1 MTGEQVAPRG
11 FAEYFHARGASVAI
25 FLRELEMKLHF
36 PLLALTI
43 GVVGSL
49 GAQTTPFLTDRQIQ
63 LLSSE
68 ISGDRSYEHIR
79 WLTHWHRDSGMEG
92 YFKAAD
98 YIIAAAKDVG
108 LTDVKF
114 VEQTMDDPNYTARSA
129 ELWMVEPVRVKLADI
144 GDRAVY
150 LSDGSHDA
158 DVTAEMVWIGDG
170 SETALKNL
178 DVVGKIVLTSGNP
191 GTAVR
196 NAVWDKGAVGVVTFT
211 TSENKNPMDWPD
223 QIAWTRIPIEPPA
236 GKKGAFA
243 FALPPRKGDMLRR
256 LLETKQMQ
264 DIFATGTRTMGGRV
278 VLKARVDTDIGRTP
292 GRTGF
297 VEGWIR
303 GSKYPNQQIVLT
315 AHLQEEQGSAN
326 DDGSG
331 SGNLLEIARTI
342 NTLVA
347 DGSLPRPLRDLR
359 FWWTDEI
366 SSEYRLFQDH
376 PDEVGKIL
384 ANVHQDMVGANQAMG
399 SRVQHLIFAPHSR
412 TSYLD
417 AIYESIG
424 TYLVKTNNGFLAASR
439 SGGYPRPYTRPIYST
454 RGSRQGYNA
463 RFVPWFGSSDHG
475 VFVDGPIGIPA
486 VAAINWDDEW
496 IHSSED
502 DLGNVD
508 QTQLARNAFLT
519 AATALVLAY
528 AEPAQV
534 PLFVS
539 EVHAQGARRLANDL
553 EVAMQSLGDAT
564 RSAAQRW
571 SDASM
576 MIEQGIQRELRAVGS
591 VRVFADGNAAAASP
605 IESFSVR
612 VRARQPELMADLRAY
627 AATRSVPSPAT
638 VTPTPEERAAM
649 AKVPS
654 NAGTINDY
662 FTKRGQMRVTTG
674 LHGLMRNEAFNF
686 VDGKRSY
693 FDIYKAARAES
704 LAGGNWYY
712 GTVTLADVSKL
723 LDAAVT
729 AGALRL
735 R

>member
-1 MTGEQVAPRG
+1 MRLHLIVAAALIA
-11 FAEYFHARGASVAI
+11 FARS
-25 FLRELEMKLHF
+25 
-36 PLLALTI
+36 
-43 GVVGSL
+43 GV
-49 GAQTTPFLTDRQIQ
+49 AQTTPFLTDRQIQ
-63 LLSSE
+63 LLSNE

-92 YFKAAD
+92 YFKAAE
-98 YIIAAAKDVG
+98 YMVGAAKEVG

-114 VEQTMDDPNYTARSA
+114 VDQVMDDPNYTARSG
-129 ELWMVEPVRVKLADI
+129 ELWMVEPVRVKLGDI

-158 DVTAEMVWIGDG
+158 DVTAELVWIGDG
-170 SETALKNL
+170 STAALANV
-178 DVVGKIVLTSGNP
+178 DVAGKIVLTSGNP

-196 NAVWDKGAVGVVTFT
+196 NAVWAKGAVGVVTFT
-211 TSENKNPMDWPD
+211 TSEGKNPLDWPD
-223 QIAWTRIPIEPPA
+223 QIAWTRIPVTPPA

-243 FALPPRKGDMLRR
+243 FAVSPRKGDMLKR
-256 LLETKQMQ
+256 LLEAKQMQ
-264 DIFATGTRTMGGRV
+264 DIFATGTRSMGGRA
-278 VLKARVDTDIGRTP
+278 VLQAKVNTDIGGTP

-303 GSKYPNQQIVLT
+303 GTKYPNQQVVLT

-342 NTLVA
+342 NKLIA
-347 DGSLPRPLRDLR
+347 EGHLPRPLRDLR

-366 SSEYRLFQDH
+366 YSEYRWFRDH

-399 SRVQHLIFAPHSR
+399 SRVQHLIYSPHSR

-424 TYLVKTNNGFLAASR
+424 NYLVMTNNGFLASSR
-439 SGGYPRPYTRPIYST
+439 SGGLPRPYTRPIYST

-463 RFVPWFGSSDHG
+463 RMVPWFGSSDHG

-502 DLGNVD
+502 DLGNID

-528 AEPAQV
+528 ADPSQV
-534 PLFVS
+534 ALFAS

-553 EVAMQSLGDAT
+553 QVALQLLGD
-564 RSAAQRW
+564 SAHPAAARW
-571 SDASM
+571 NDASM
-576 MIEQGIQRELRAVGS
+576 MIEQGIQRELRAISS
-591 VRVFADGNAAAASP
+591 VRVFTDANADAARP
-605 IESFSVR
+605 IEAFAAR
-612 VRARQPELMADLRAY
+612 TRAKQLELMADLRAFG
-627 AATRSVPSPAT
+627 ASRSLAVPAT
-638 VTPTPEERAAM
+638 PAPGAVERAAM

-654 NAGTINDY
+654 NAGTLDQY
-662 FTKRGQMRVTTG
+662 FTKRGAMQVSTG
-674 LHGLMRNEAFNF
+674 LHGLMRNEVFNF
-686 VDGKRSY
+686 VDGRRSY
-693 FDIYKAARAES
+693 YDIYKAVRAES
-704 LAGGNWYY
+704 LAAGTWYY

-723 LDAAVT
+723 LDAAVK
-729 AGALRL
+729 AGVLSLR
-735 R
+735 

>member
-1 MTGEQVAPRG
+1 MDNMRVLLVSTVALIVMSR
-11 FAEYFHARGASVAI
+11 AAI
-25 FLRELEMKLHF
+25 
-36 PLLALTI
+36 
-43 GVVGSL
+43 
-49 GAQTTPFLTDRQIQ
+49 AQTTPFLTDRQIQ
-63 LLSSE
+63 LLSNE

-92 YFKAAD
+92 YFKAAE
-98 YIIAAAKDVG
+98 YMVGAAKEVG

-114 VEQTMDDPNYTARSA
+114 VEQVMDDPNYTARSG
-129 ELWMVEPVRVKLADI
+129 ELWLMEPVRVKLGDI

-158 DVTAEMVWIGDG
+158 DVTAELVWIGDG
-170 SETALKNL
+170 STAALANI
-178 DVVGKIVLTSGNP
+178 DVAGKIVLTSGNP

-196 NAVWDKGAVGVVTFT
+196 NAVWAKGAAGVVTFT
-211 TSENKNPMDWPD
+211 TSEGKSPLDWPD

-243 FALPPRKGDMLRR
+243 FAVSPRKGDMLKR
-256 LLETKQMQ
+256 LLETKQQQ
-264 DIFATGTRTMGGRV
+264 DIFATGTRTMGGRA
-278 VLKARVDTDIGRTP
+278 VLKAKVDTDIGGTP

-303 GSKYPNQQIVLT
+303 GTKYPNQQVVLT

-342 NTLVA
+342 NKLIA
-347 DGSLPRPLRDLR
+347 EGHLPRPLRDLR

-366 SSEYRLFQDH
+366 YSEYRWFRDH
-376 PDEVGKIL
+376 PEEVGKIL

-424 TYLVKTNNGFLAASR
+424 NYLVKTNNGFLAASR

-454 RGSRQGYNA
+454 GGTRQGYNA
-463 RFVPWFGSSDHG
+463 RMVPWFGSSDHG

-496 IHSSED
+496 IHSSQD
-502 DLGNVD
+502 DLGNID

-519 AATALVLAY
+519 GATALVLAY

-534 PLFVS
+534 PLFAS
-539 EVHAQGARRLANDL
+539 EVHSQGARRLANDL
-553 EVAMQSLGDAT
+553 QVALQLLADST
-564 RSAAQRW
+564 RPAAERW
-571 SDASM
+571 NDASN
-576 MIEQGIQRELRAVGS
+576 MIDQGIQRELRAISS
-591 VRVFADGNAAAASP
+591 VRAFTDGNANAARP
-605 IESFSVR
+605 IEAFSAR
-612 VRARQPELMADLRAY
+612 TRAKQTELVADLRAF
-627 AATRSVPSPAT
+627 ATTRSLAVPPA
-638 VTPTPEERAAM
+638 VTLSPEERAAA

-654 NAGTINDY
+654 NAGTLEQY
-662 FTKRGQMRVTTG
+662 FTKRGAIQVSTG
-674 LHGLMRNEAFNF
+674 LHGLMRNEVFNF
-686 VDGKRSY
+686 VDGRRSY
-693 FDIYKAARAES
+693 LDIYKAARAES
-704 LAGGNWYY
+704 LAAGTWYY
-712 GTVTLADVSKL
+712 GNVTLADVTKL
-723 LDAAVT
+723 LDAAVK
-729 AGALRL
+729 AGALSVR
-735 R
+735 